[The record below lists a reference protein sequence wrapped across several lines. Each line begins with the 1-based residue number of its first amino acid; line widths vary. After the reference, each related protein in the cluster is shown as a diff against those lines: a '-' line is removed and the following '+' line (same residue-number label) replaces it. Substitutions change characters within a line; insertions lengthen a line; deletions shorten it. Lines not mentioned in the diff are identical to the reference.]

1 LRSKKLKKKTIDRLL
16 EAAQDILIESG
27 VEALNSN
34 AIVLRAGVTP
44 PTFYH
49 YFSNKHALL
58 EELGVRMMQEQ
69 SEVIRA
75 ETGLQIKTEAD
86 LQTTCLRSLRQ
97 SLKATR
103 EFRGGY
109 VLLVSLRALPELRP
123 VRLKYHADISVV
135 LATYFTEQG
144 LSDDFDGLVIRS
156 RLALEIS
163 YAAIEML
170 FETDFS
176 NEDVV
181 LKGTAAALTRIYDFF

>member
-1 LRSKKLKKKTIDRLL
+1 MKKKTIDRLL

-49 YFSNKHALL
+49 YFSNNHALL

-86 LQTTCLRSLRQ
+86 LQTTCLL
-97 SLKATR
+97 
-103 EFRGGY
+103 
-109 VLLVSLRALPELRP
+109 
-123 VRLKYHADISVV
+123 
-135 LATYFTEQG
+135 
-144 LSDDFDGLVIRS
+144 
-156 RLALEIS
+156 
-163 YAAIEML
+163 
-170 FETDFS
+170 
-176 NEDVV
+176 
-181 LKGTAAALTRIYDFF
+181 